1 MATNTIVNGIKA
13 RDNQVSAKSIAMGKF
28 SSIITGAVSAQYI
41 GFTKTPVIA
50 AVCGLDF
57 ESPVVSVVLQ
67 LNEIN
72 DVLTKL
78 FEQGASV
85 LFTADGDLYKEGSS
99 APEAIS
105 DIDTLIEIIKTV
117 SSIPG
122 APEDFPDKLN
132 AFVNTLSEFEIVIP
146 SDTAS
151 LEKPEIDANAASADG
166 FIPECTEYKDV
177 QELLFADPIH
187 DVEEDKGW
195 SPE

>member
-1 MATNTIVNGIKA
+1 MTTENYQLNDAKMFADISDGMAIVINSSTGIYYGMNGFGT
-13 RDNQVSAKSIAMGKF
+13 SIFQSLISG
-28 SSIITGAVSAQYI
+28 
-41 GFTKTPVIA
+41 
-50 AVCGLDF
+50 
-57 ESPVVSVVLQ
+57 SPV
-67 LNEIN
+67 
-72 DVLTKL
+72 
-78 FEQGASV
+78 G
-85 LFTADGDLYKEGSS
+85 
-99 APEAIS
+99 
-105 DIDTLIEIIKTV
+105 EIIKTV

-151 LEKPEIDANAASADG
+151 LEKPEIDAKAASADG